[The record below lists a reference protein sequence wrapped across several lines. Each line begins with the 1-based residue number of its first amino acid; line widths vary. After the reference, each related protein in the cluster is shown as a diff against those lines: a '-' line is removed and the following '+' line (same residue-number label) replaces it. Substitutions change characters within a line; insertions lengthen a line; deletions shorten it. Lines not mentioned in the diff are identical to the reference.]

1 MKPRTIRYFLEEGI
15 VGLRKNFLMTMA
27 SIMAVM
33 ACITIL
39 SFSYIVTSNFE
50 HVLQQMEDSIG
61 ISVFIEGTPDS
72 VEISRIRGE
81 LEVLE
86 HVDFVEY
93 ISPSQALDA
102 LKADWGAEEDIFT
115 GLDDNNNPLSHSFQL
130 TLDDMRYQSEVL
142 TMVSKVEGVGTV
154 RHGQAETEL
163 ITSLSEVIRNA
174 GLVVMGLLAIISVTI
189 ITNTI
194 RISVVNRRVEINIMK
209 YVGAT
214 DWFIRWP
221 FIVEGIIIG
230 LVGAAVPVAISVP
243 LYTAAIEGLHAAIPV
258 VEMVQFRL
266 SGDIFVT
273 LAPMA
278 LAFGIVLGIIG
289 STTSIRKHLRV

>member
-1 MKPRTIRYFLEEGI
+1 MKPRTIRYFLEEG
-15 VGLRKNFLMTMA
+15 VTGLKKNLLMTMA

-39 SFSYIVTSNFE
+39 SFSYIVTSNLE

-61 ISVFIEGTPDS
+61 ISVFIDGEPDS
-72 VEISRIRGE
+72 AEISRIRGE
-81 LEVLE
+81 LEALDYVT
-86 HVDFVEY
+86 FVEY
-93 ISPSQALDA
+93 ISPAQALDA
-102 LKADWGAEEDIFT
+102 LKADWGADEDIFT
-115 GLDDNNNPLSHSFQL
+115 GLDNDNNPLSHSFQL
-130 TLDDMRYQSEVL
+130 SLSDMDYQTLVL
-142 TMVSKVEGVGTV
+142 TEVSKIDGIGTV

-163 ITSLSEVIRNA
+163 ITKLSDVLRNV
-174 GLVVMGLLAIISVTI
+174 GIVVMALLSIISVTI

-194 RISVVNRRVEINIMK
+194 RISVANRRVEINIMK

-214 DWFIRWP
+214 DTFIRWP
-221 FIVEGIIIG
+221 FIVEGMIIG
-230 LVGAAVPVAISVP
+230 LVGAAVPLALSVP
-243 LYTAAIEGLHAAIPV
+243 LYSAAIQNLYAAIPV
-258 VEMVQFRL
+258 IEMVQFRL